1 MKKTYRAKVKA
12 PCNDSSTVE
21 PLLVIIVELHV
32 TNGAL
37 ILMEMI
43 LTVVGDD
50 DDDERKRKYETERST
65 CGNGDTGAGSFLS
78 VFDRHNTM
86 QRLFVHNCIKVM

>member
-1 MKKTYRAKVKA
+1 MKA

-50 DDDERKRKYETERST
+50 DDQKEE
-65 CGNGDTGAGSFLS
+65 
-78 VFDRHNTM
+78 
-86 QRLFVHNCIKVM
+86 I

>member
-1 MKKTYRAKVKA
+1 MKA
-12 PCNDSSTVE
+12 PCNDSLTVE

-32 TNGAL
+32 TNRAL

-50 DDDERKRKYETERST
+50 DDDGKEE
-65 CGNGDTGAGSFLS
+65 
-78 VFDRHNTM
+78 
-86 QRLFVHNCIKVM
+86 I